1 MATWNESES
10 WYVDA
15 VVGRQNKAAEF
26 FEEVEK
32 IVRRYELE
40 QVNSDDAMMEV
51 GFAVALMNMRGRE
64 DN

>member
-1 MATWNESES
+1 MESWDTSES
-10 WYVDA
+10 WYVDS
-15 VVGRQNKAAEF
+15 VVDRQNKADEF
-26 FEEVEK
+26 FEEIEK

-40 QVNSDDAMMEV
+40 QVNSDDAMMEI